1 MEKFEYF
8 EKSLGNNIDKLI
20 KEYGDD
26 VCRNIIDKN
35 YINIQTKSYDFGFI
49 HKSVIAN
56 IGQRKMNKPKEF
68 VYSFILCKLYPQL
81 DEIDITL
88 VCSRPNSKDGKKL
101 IELVCEKGREL
112 KYKHLSLLSIG
123 EKKLVNWYKSQDF
136 ILVSEKHFPN
146 GDLKAYSIRK
156 IL

>member
-1 MEKFEYF
+1 MENFEYF
-8 EKSLGNNIDKLI
+8 EKGSGNNIDKLI

-26 VCRNIIDKN
+26 VCRNVIDKN
-35 YINIQTKSYDFGFI
+35 YINLQTKNYDFGFI
-49 HKSVIAN
+49 HKLPIAI
-56 IGQRKMNKPKEF
+56 IGQRKKNKPNDF
-68 VYSFILCKLYPQL
+68 VYSFILCKLYPQF

-112 KYKHLSLLSIG
+112 NYKRLSLLSIG
-123 EKKLVNWYKSQDF
+123 ETKLVNWYKSQDF

-146 GDLKAYSIRK
+146 GELKAYSMRK